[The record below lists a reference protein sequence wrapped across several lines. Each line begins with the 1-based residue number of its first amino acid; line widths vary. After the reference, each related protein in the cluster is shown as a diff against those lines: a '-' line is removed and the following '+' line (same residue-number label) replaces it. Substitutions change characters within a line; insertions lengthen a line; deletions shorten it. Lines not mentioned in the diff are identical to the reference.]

1 MNDYALINLVENHK
15 GPFSPHGVVDKN
27 SIHAENKLSRFLVV
41 YAVNYVSAHHVEE
54 VEVHGD
60 QDQNY

>member
-1 MNDYALINLVENHK
+1 
-15 GPFSPHGVVDKN
+15 
-27 SIHAENKLSRFLVV
+27 VV

-60 QDQNY
+60 QDQNYWVYQKNPHTVRGPAEP